1 MNEKKERFIELLRS
15 TGRQGIEEV
24 VNYLEKSGFFTA
36 PASTKHHLSFEGGLM
51 EHSMNVYDVAM
62 ALRGPIV
69 AMKPGVG
76 ECLSEKSIVIA
87 ALLHDICKANTYRK
101 TKKWNMGDDGQ
112 WKQSDS
118 YVTNYSEMPVG
129 HGEKS
134 LVILLSLGL
143 KLSVDE
149 IVAIRWHMGAW
160 DLAMQSYEAKSNIN
174 EASKRYPLLSLIQAA
189 DNMATHIMEE

>member
-1 MNEKKERFIELLRS
+1 MKEKKERFIELLRS
-15 TGRQGIEEV
+15 TGREGMESVI
-24 VNYLEKSGFFTA
+24 NYLENSAFFTA
-36 PASTKHHLSFEGGLM
+36 PASTAYHMSYEGGLM
-51 EHSMNVYDVAM
+51 DHSMNVYEMAL
-62 ALRGPIV
+62 ALRGPVV

-76 ECLSEKSIVIA
+76 ENLSEKSIIIA

-101 TKKWNMGDDGQ
+101 TKKWNMGDDGK